1 MIEPR
6 GSIKII
12 GGGKTNYQK
21 KNLCS
26 YRQINSAKPSINIDY
41 FFTYIK
47 YYLI

>member
-21 KNLCS
+21 KI
-26 YRQINSAKPSINIDY
+26 YV
-41 FFTYIK
+41 
-47 YYLI
+47 LIGKLIVQSLALILIIFSHI